1 MYNTSIVFLLMIHVD
16 MLFTTEQKLL
26 LLLNLWISNSYQ
38 KVRAKYQIEHT
49 HCLQHSLPYWQFFV
63 SFTQTEIILAV
74 RSQSVILW
82 NKISHT
88 IQNTCTLTYVANLWG
103 MANTPSI

>member
-16 MLFTTEQKLL
+16 MLFTTKQKLL

-38 KVRAKYQIEHT
+38 NVRAKYQIEHT
-49 HCLQHSLPYWQFFV
+49 HCLQHSLPFLAMFV
-63 SFTQTEIILAV
+63 SYTQTEIILAV
-74 RSQSVILW
+74 CSQSVLLW

-88 IQNTCTLTYVANLWG
+88 IQNTCTLTYMANLWG